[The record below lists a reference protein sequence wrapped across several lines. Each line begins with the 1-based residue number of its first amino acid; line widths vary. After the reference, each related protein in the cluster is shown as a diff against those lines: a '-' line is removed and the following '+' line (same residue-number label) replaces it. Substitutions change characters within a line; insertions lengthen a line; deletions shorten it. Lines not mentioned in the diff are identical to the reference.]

1 MGVSSER
8 GEREDGVERPEA
20 QSGGE
25 SARGGSVVVSSWA
38 ACKAKLRQADQRRT
52 AWETSAAAAV
62 AAPSELAGGWPAV
75 GGSTTIRTRPEGPFF
90 RHRMALHKFGRRIR
104 PASLFSLQ
112 QQPAAATP
120 KVSSTSQSL
129 SYVQRSAFCKF
140 GGFLIQGS
148 WTPISTMASDEIIW
162 QIINQQFCA
171 FKLKTNKEQ
180 NFCRNEYNVT
190 GFCNRQSCPL
200 ANSRYATVRQHPTKD
215 VLYLYMK
222 TVERAHLPSKMW
234 ERIKLDGNYNKA
246 LEQIDERLIYWP
258 KFLIHKCKQRLTRL
272 KQVQIRTRRIAS
284 EEERLG
290 EKLVPKL
297 APKVKHREQAR
308 ERKAEAAAKLERT
321 IERELVERLRQGA
334 YGDQPLNVSETIWK
348 KVLNAMERE
357 GQGERDVDL
366 DEGIDEDDEED
377 AERES
382 EDGAVEYVSD
392 IGESDEELDELED
405 WLESD
410 DDEEDKEEE
419 VDSEEEEAEAGK
431 KRKRGKVTKMNAK
444 RAKQVEEARPKLKL
458 THDMEW

>member
-1 MGVSSER
+1 
-8 GEREDGVERPEA
+8 
-20 QSGGE
+20 
-25 SARGGSVVVSSWA
+25 
-38 ACKAKLRQADQRRT
+38 
-52 AWETSAAAAV
+52 
-62 AAPSELAGGWPAV
+62 
-75 GGSTTIRTRPEGPFF
+75 
-90 RHRMALHKFGRRIR
+90 
-104 PASLFSLQ
+104 
-112 QQPAAATP
+112 
-120 KVSSTSQSL
+120 
-129 SYVQRSAFCKF
+129 
-140 GGFLIQGS
+140 
-148 WTPISTMASDEIIW
+148 MASDEIIW

-171 FKLKTNKEQ
+171 FKLKCNEQ
-180 NFCRNEYNVT
+180 GAKLLPQRVQRH
-190 GFCNRQSCPL
+190 GLLQPPVMSL